1 MRSVFLLGTLARV
14 LGCTQGVDYPDG
26 DMVGMPIPLPP
37 TLPEASAAAL
47 CDSMCS
53 AEPACLFSSSV
64 FASCSQPPLEWPS
77 TLCYLKS
84 SLVQPRNQ
92 SCRCGGAASRSQPT
106 PPPAGAPLYTISAPH
121 VTAVLG
127 SRGLLSIVVDGKNAT
142 VLGDT
147 FALALDGALLNSS
160 ALPDPVASQPDS
172 GSAQF
177 VFTTAPYTITVL

>member
-1 MRSVFLLGTLARV
+1 
-14 LGCTQGVDYPDG
+14 
-26 DMVGMPIPLPP
+26 
-37 TLPEASAAAL
+37 
-47 CDSMCS
+47 
-53 AEPACLFSSSV
+53 
-64 FASCSQPPLEWPS
+64 
-77 TLCYLKS
+77 
-84 SLVQPRNQ
+84 
-92 SCRCGGAASRSQPT
+92 
-106 PPPAGAPLYTISAPH
+106 
-121 VTAVLG
+121 VLG